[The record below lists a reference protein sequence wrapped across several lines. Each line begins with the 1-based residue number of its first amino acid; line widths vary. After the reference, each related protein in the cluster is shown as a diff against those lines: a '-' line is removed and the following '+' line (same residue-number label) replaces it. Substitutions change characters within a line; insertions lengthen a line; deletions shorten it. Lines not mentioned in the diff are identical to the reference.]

1 MPELNLGRIK
11 GADGAPG
18 KDGKSAYQYAV
29 DGGYKGTEDDFKR
42 SMAEAPWLS
51 LSGGKMEGPIL
62 PPEDHIFA
70 KSKNGN
76 AVISIGDESVG
87 IGYSGTGS
95 DDFCGMSSL
104 SGSVKMVANNGGVE
118 SGRVEVSASNGVSI
132 RGLTDPVSDTDA
144 VNKKYGDLTYAHSK
158 EKGNPNGLATLGED
172 GKIPDSQIK
181 EHFPVG
187 GIILWSGAADAVPAG
202 WTLCNGQNGAPDLRD
217 RFVIGAGNA
226 YAVGDT
232 GGEATHKLTVEEMPQ
247 HNHGSG
253 TLNTD
258 SGGNHTHSYSTF
270 TTTTSSAWDDR
281 DVASASTSSATTG
294 FSGSHSHS
302 ISGSTSSAGS
312 GQAHNNL
319 PPYYALCYI
328 MKI

>member
-70 KSKNGN
+70 KSKRECCYLYWRRKSRHR
-76 AVISIGDESVG
+76 VLR
-87 IGYSGTGS
+87 YGS

-118 SGRVEVSASNGVSI
+118 SGRVEVSASNGVSN

-144 VNKKYGDLTYAHSK
+144 VNKKYGDAYIRPILKKRETQ
-158 EKGNPNGLATLGED
+158 T
-172 GKIPDSQIK
+172 DSQRLGKMVKFQTAKSKSISRLAALS
-181 EHFPVG
+181 FGPAQQTLSRQG
-187 GIILWSGAADAVPAG
+187 GP
-202 WTLCNGQNGAPDLRD
+202 
-217 RFVIGAGNA
+217 
-226 YAVGDT
+226 
-232 GGEATHKLTVEEMPQ
+232 
-247 HNHGSG
+247 
-253 TLNTD
+253 
-258 SGGNHTHSYSTF
+258 
-270 TTTTSSAWDDR
+270 
-281 DVASASTSSATTG
+281 SATVKT
-294 FSGSHSHS
+294 
-302 ISGSTSSAGS
+302 
-312 GQAHNNL
+312 
-319 PPYYALCYI
+319 ALRTYGTDL
-328 MKI
+328 